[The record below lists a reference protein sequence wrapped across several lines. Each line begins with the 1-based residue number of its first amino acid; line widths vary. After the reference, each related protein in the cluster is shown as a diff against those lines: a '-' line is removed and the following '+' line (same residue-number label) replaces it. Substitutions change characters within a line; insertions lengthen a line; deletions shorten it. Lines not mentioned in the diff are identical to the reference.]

1 MDITFTQWESF
12 DVSIAK
18 ERGPLKCL
26 ESMTKKT

>member
-1 MDITFTQWESF
+1 MDIAFTRWESF